1 MSIINRSKI
10 DAVITAYNTNTPC
23 FDGKV
28 RALNKR
34 ELLDIL
40 VNLHRYDNTSNILF
54 STKDGKYN
62 FERFVERALNY

>member
-1 MSIINRSKI
+1 MSIINKDKI
-10 DAVITAYNTNTPC
+10 NKVVDAYNNNKNT
-23 FDGKV
+23 FDSNV

-40 VNLHRYDNTSNILF
+40 VNLHRYENTSIILF